1 MLGPT
6 LALNWHGA
14 RNMQISSPAIQ
25 PHVYIQSKH
34 PFLLLMIGKL
44 LNDDASL
51 YYNGVVSTMVVRTDV
66 SKRRILLLDS
76 CSIEHWRES
85 AYRWNDSGGKTI
97 LLVPPQSGNTAAEL
111 RFLYL
116 GVHGV
121 LPLSADLDGKISQ
134 AIHSVAQG
142 RVWMTNGAVG
152 EFVKRAVCLSSPFS
166 LENLTTREHQV
177 AKLIVSG
184 LANKEIADIL
194 AIAERTVKFH
204 VSNIL
209 QKCNVEN
216 RRDLLVRLCN
226 TADSQKGPAACGE
239 R

>member
-34 PFLLLMIGKL
+34 PFLLLMISKL

-51 YYNGVVSTMVVRTDV
+51 HYNGVVSTMVVRTDV

-134 AIHSVAQG
+134 A
-142 RVWMTNGAVG
+142 
-152 EFVKRAVCLSSPFS
+152 
-166 LENLTTREHQV
+166 
-177 AKLIVSG
+177 AKLSVSG

>member
-1 MLGPT
+1 MHINT
-6 LALNWHGA
+6 
-14 RNMQISSPAIQ
+14 QAIH
-25 PHVYIQSKH
+25 PHVYAQSKH
-34 PFLLLMIGKL
+34 PFLLQMISKV
-44 LNDDASL
+44 LNNDSSL
-51 YYNGVVSTMVVRTDV
+51 HYKGVVSAVVVRADV
-66 SKRRILLLDS
+66 PTLRILLLDS
-76 CSIEHWRES
+76 CSIEHWRDS
-85 AYRWNDSGGKTI
+85 ACRWNDTGGKTI
-97 LLVPPQSGNTAAEL
+97 LLVPPQSGNTEAEL

-121 LPLSADLDGKISQ
+121 LPLSADLDCKISQ

-142 RVWMTNGAVG
+142 RLWMTNGAVG
-152 EFVKRAVCLSSPFS
+152 EFVKRAVSLSSPFS

-177 AKLIVSG
+177 AKLIVNG
-184 LANKEIADIL
+184 LTNKEIADIL

-226 TADSQKGPAACGE
+226 TADLEKGSPAYGTGG
-239 R
+239 